1 MLGIIQ
7 KIFIA
12 LLTTIV
18 NTSTHTKC
26 VLLGNQKCM

>member
-7 KIFIA
+7 KIFIV

-26 VLLGNQKCM
+26 ALLGNQKCM